1 MAYETVLYDVAD
13 RICTITLNRPDRLNA
28 WTRQMHLDLK
38 DAMHTAGAAPEV
50 RAIILTGAGRGFCA
64 GADMGGL
71 QAIGS
76 GASADR
82 STKAQDGL
90 PGGSTLPEF
99 RMNYSYFP
107 AIPKFIIAAINGPAA
122 GLGMVI
128 PLYADLRFAGESA
141 VFTTAFAQ
149 RGLIAEH
156 GVSWLLPRL
165 VGLPTALDLL
175 CSARKFR
182 APEALAMGLVNRV
195 IPDDK
200 LLAEA
205 RAYATLLAN
214 TVSPRSVAPSSR
226 PWPRP
231 QPRPITKWNC
241 PFRPRTSRKASR
253 TISRSARHGSPED
266 SRRTLQ
272 TFSVWPAFGCQV
284 MRRRSTVP
292 TRLSSNRAQAVRT
305 RMPAKTVLMSKVPSA
320 WRIR

>member
-1 MAYETVLYDVAD
+1 MTYETILYEVAE

-38 DAMHTAGAAPEV
+38 DAMQKAGADEDV

-71 QAIGS
+71 QAIGA

-82 STKAQDGL
+82 STPAGRDL
-90 PGGSTLPEF
+90 PGGSTLAEF

-122 GLGMVI
+122 GLGFVI
-128 PLYADLRFAGESA
+128 PLYADLRFAAESA

-165 VGLPTALDLL
+165 VGLPAALDLL

-182 APEALAMGLVNRV
+182 APEALSLGLVSRV

-200 LLAEA
+200 LMAET
-205 RAYATLLAN
+205 RAYARLMAD
-214 TVSPRSVAPSSR
+214 TVSPRSVAVIKRQLWEAAFQTLSEATVQANHEMDLSFQTADFKEGVAHYLKKR
-226 PWPRP
+226 
-231 QPRPITKWNC
+231 
-241 PFRPRTSRKASR
+241 A
-253 TISRSARHGSPED
+253 ARFTG
-266 SRRTLQ
+266 R
-272 TFSVWPAFGCQV
+272 
-284 MRRRSTVP
+284 
-292 TRLSSNRAQAVRT
+292 
-305 RMPAKTVLMSKVPSA
+305 
-320 WRIR
+320 

>member
-1 MAYETVLYDVAD
+1 MTYETILYEIAE

-38 DAMHTAGAAPEV
+38 DAMQKAGDDEDV

-71 QAIGS
+71 QAIGA

-82 STKAQDGL
+82 SSPAGRDL
-90 PGGSTLPEF
+90 PGGSTLAEF

-122 GLGMVI
+122 GLGFVI
-128 PLYADLRFAGESA
+128 PLYADLRFAAESA

-165 VGLPTALDLL
+165 VGLPAALDLL

-182 APEALAMGLVNRV
+182 APEALSLGLVNRM

-200 LLAEA
+200 LLAET
-205 RAYATLLAN
+205 RAYARLLAD
-214 TVSPRSVAPSSR
+214 TVSPRSVAVIKRQLWEAAFQTLSEATVQANHEMELSF
-226 PWPRP
+226 
-231 QPRPITKWNC
+231 Q
-241 PFRPRTSRKASR
+241 TSDFKEGVAHYLEKRA
-253 TISRSARHGSPED
+253 ARFTG
-266 SRRTLQ
+266 R
-272 TFSVWPAFGCQV
+272 
-284 MRRRSTVP
+284 
-292 TRLSSNRAQAVRT
+292 
-305 RMPAKTVLMSKVPSA
+305 
-320 WRIR
+320 